1 MRIHTAVC
9 LLSFLSAGLTGCA
22 TSTDRDP
29 GHRVLDAIVVGR
41 GFEASGAARSD
52 PGRFDNSSEDSGNW
66 YLVFEASDGEAQA
79 HYRLHVTRQQYMM
92 FQEGTDVQITLV
104 GYELRALRQ
113 RP

>member
-1 MRIHTAVC
+1 MSLHTAVR

-22 TSTDRDP
+22 TSNDHDP
-29 GHRVLDAIVVGR
+29 GHRVLDAIVVER
-41 GFEASGAARSD
+41 GFEASGAPRSD
-52 PGRFDNSSEDSGNW
+52 GGRFEGSSEDSGNW
-66 YLVFEASDGEAQA
+66 YLVFETSDGEAQA

-104 GYELRALRQ
+104 GYELRALHL